1 MDHVTPACAR
11 NICNST
17 SELEIMEIIRG
28 VISAVFIKKGNYVSS
43 EAEGLILH

>member
-11 NICNST
+11 NICNLT

-28 VISAVFIKKGNYVSS
+28 VISAVFIKKVTT
-43 EAEGLILH
+43 LTHIT